1 MKLIKPLRL
10 SLQHRVYRWHRQY
23 RLGIAAL
30 ALLPLRGQAQ
40 LHTEMELWNLLP
52 EHLQGA
58 ATPDAA
64 IPKTVP
70 EFLVSGSAYGRY
82 CAPGTSTCEV
92 RVKVAGREKRLRVT
106 GERCWEGSIATA
118 ARPFERLAL
127 DWSTTYGGPHFAENP
142 LGKGHPGDPLGQ
154 RLPHLEPLGQQLR
167 SPEQIGLPISL
178 GMLDPT
184 WPQRAHLAGDCGQR
198 WLEED
203 FPGFSRNIDWRYFNL
218 AQADQWFEGCEEIP
232 SGAEYELQ
240 HLHPEHALLS
250 GRLPG
255 LQARCFL
262 RRKGEAPR
270 LPEEVPLR
278 LTTLWFMP
286 ECERVI
292 LVFHGETRCSTFD
305 GDDIDCLLLAAD
317 DPAALRSPEH
327 YQQVLEQR
335 LDPKQGALHALSDL
349 DLLPAALIGTGLEAL
364 PPPAA
369 DAMLHRMN
377 QRAAT
382 QREEL
387 AKRLQHLSTSPLV
400 SVEIPAAPLLESA
413 PLPAPGQL
421 PAHVAEHDHQ
431 AREAQARL
439 QEQMRELRAQEAQ
452 LKARLTPQ
460 DRDTPP
466 IPRNHRQILET
477 LRQHL
482 RNEPALRLLP
492 NQQREELNQLLER
505 SATQLAGALSLGG
518 HRLAAQPVLDEAS
531 SRQRREQIL
540 EHLQQDLALGALPLA
555 GANLAGMNLSG
566 ADLAGADL
574 DSADLSGCDLSGANL
589 KGALLSRTRLDGTN
603 LDGCDLTEANLGLAQ
618 CTAASLRGANLSRSC
633 LEQCELNDCDL
644 SQAQFCDI
652 RTQGAKLH
660 GINLSQAQVRNLLFE
675 DSTAEGLCLHRAQVS
690 NLTFCR
696 CTVRD
701 LDFSQAHI
709 RALTLIETDASQG
722 LSFQAARLEK
732 SSFIGRC
739 DLSAADFSASEMSE
753 VCLRGARL
761 AGADFTFSQL
771 RQVDLSDTD
780 LRDSR
785 LDHAELDG
793 NLLIR
798 CDLRNASLRNASLM
812 NSLLQAATL
821 LGADFSGCNLF
832 RASLG
837 EALLDDSTRLDDS
850 YLVRANRLPTATAA
864 EGEA

>member
-364 PPPAA
+364 PPRCGRHAAPHESASGDPARGA
-369 DAMLHRMN
+369 CQALAAPVDEPLGERGNPGGAPTGKRSAARPRATARPCGGARPPGQGGPGQTPGAN
-377 QRAAT
+377 ARAA
-382 QREEL
+382 
-387 AKRLQHLSTSPLV
+387 
-400 SVEIPAAPLLESA
+400 
-413 PLPAPGQL
+413 
-421 PAHVAEHDHQ
+421 
-431 AREAQARL
+431 
-439 QEQMRELRAQEAQ
+439 
-452 LKARLTPQ
+452 
-460 DRDTPP
+460 
-466 IPRNHRQILET
+466 
-477 LRQHL
+477 
-482 RNEPALRLLP
+482 
-492 NQQREELNQLLER
+492 R
-505 SATQLAGALSLGG
+505 SGG
-518 HRLAAQPVLDEAS
+518 AAQ
-531 SRQRREQIL
+531 
-540 EHLQQDLALGALPLA
+540 G
-555 GANLAGMNLSG
+555 
-566 ADLAGADL
+566 
-574 DSADLSGCDLSGANL
+574 
-589 KGALLSRTRLDGTN
+589 
-603 LDGCDLTEANLGLAQ
+603 
-618 CTAASLRGANLSRSC
+618 
-633 LEQCELNDCDL
+633 
-644 SQAQFCDI
+644 
-652 RTQGAKLH
+652 
-660 GINLSQAQVRNLLFE
+660 
-675 DSTAEGLCLHRAQVS
+675 
-690 NLTFCR
+690 
-696 CTVRD
+696 
-701 LDFSQAHI
+701 QAH
-709 RALTLIETDASQG
+709 T
-722 LSFQAARLEK
+722 
-732 SSFIGRC
+732 
-739 DLSAADFSASEMSE
+739 
-753 VCLRGARL
+753 
-761 AGADFTFSQL
+761 AGS
-771 RQVDLSDTD
+771 
-780 LRDSR
+780 
-785 LDHAELDG
+785 
-793 NLLIR
+793 
-798 CDLRNASLRNASLM
+798 
-812 NSLLQAATL
+812 
-821 LGADFSGCNLF
+821 
-832 RASLG
+832 
-837 EALLDDSTRLDDS
+837 
-850 YLVRANRLPTATAA
+850 
-864 EGEA
+864 